1 MPMFAKVK
9 LLLATILSI
18 AISPI
23 FSQGDFTDSPDED
36 LVEIVTLPS
45 TVSTEILVDDEH
57 FIVPEPVYLES
68 MSRPAV
74 LLYNR
79 LYQAAGATQ
88 LIFVEADP
96 ELKVCQVH
104 VMNSLGFEI
113 LCFPTVTY
121 NKNNMVRLDL
131 SPLKPGYYQLLMEGN
146 KTVTRD
152 ISIGETNQVIYLK

>member
-1 MPMFAKVK
+1 MSAKVN
-9 LLLATILSI
+9 LLSAI
-18 AISPI
+18 ALLIGNLPA
-23 FSQGDFTDSPDED
+23 FTQGDFTDSPDEH
-36 LVEIVTLPS
+36 LIEIVTLPS
-45 TVSTEILVDDEH
+45 TVRSDFPSDDEH

-68 MSRPAV
+68 MSRPAIP
-74 LLYNR
+74 LYDR
-79 LYQAAGATQ
+79 LYQAAGASQ

-96 ELKVCQVH
+96 EVKVCQVH

-146 KTVTRD
+146 KTLTRD
-152 ISIGETNQVIYLK
+152 ISIGESNQVIYLK